1 MSDETT
7 TADPKTDAQTTQAVA
22 KEALSS
28 ETVRPP
34 DALRDAKSNPLRAG
48 FREKP
53 NKGSKAQGKKRK
65 KTKKTKKK

>member
-1 MSDETT
+1 MSDEST
-7 TADPKTDAQTTQAVA
+7 TADPKTDAAKTEAVE

-53 NKGSKAQGKKRK
+53 NKGSKAQTKKRK
-65 KTKKTKKK
+65 KSKKK